1 MHVTLSGLEGCL
13 LNTEMGC
20 APLLYLRCSE
30 LYVDSRYTC
39 DQMHAVR
46 LHSHSRTLGCA
57 PLCCTRA
64 SLWVVCPLPPH
75 S

>member
-1 MHVTLSGLEGCL
+1 LACTPRLGHGRYEHIVHVTLSGFEGCF
-13 LNTEMGC
+13 LNTDMGC

-46 LHSHSRTLGCA
+46 
-57 PLCCTRA
+57 
-64 SLWVVCPLPPH
+64 
-75 S
+75 

>member
-1 MHVTLSGLEGCL
+1 VHVTLSGFEGCF
-13 LNTEMGC
+13 LNTDMGC

-46 LHSHSRTLGCA
+46 
-57 PLCCTRA
+57 
-64 SLWVVCPLPPH
+64 
-75 S
+75 